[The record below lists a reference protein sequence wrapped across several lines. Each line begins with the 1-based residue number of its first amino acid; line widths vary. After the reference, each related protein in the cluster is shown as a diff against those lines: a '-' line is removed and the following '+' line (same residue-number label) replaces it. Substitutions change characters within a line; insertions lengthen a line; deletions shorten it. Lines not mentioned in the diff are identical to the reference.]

1 MSTAL
6 VPLQVNEKD
15 TDALDAVARSLAYT
29 YLKED
34 KRERKQKEKITVL
47 VWYLIQCEYT
57 VQDETTQQCM
67 QQCMQQCIHTM

>member
-34 KRERKQKEKITVL
+34 KRERKQNEKSHRVSMESDTNVSTRYKTGAA
-47 VWYLIQCEYT
+47 VYAAVYT
-57 VQDETTQQCM
+57 YDVIAWQ
-67 QQCMQQCIHTM
+67 

>member
-34 KRERKQKEKITVL
+34 KRERKQKEKSHRVSM
-47 VWYLIQCEYT
+47 ES
-57 VQDETTQQCM
+57 D
-67 QQCMQQCIHTM
+67 TM